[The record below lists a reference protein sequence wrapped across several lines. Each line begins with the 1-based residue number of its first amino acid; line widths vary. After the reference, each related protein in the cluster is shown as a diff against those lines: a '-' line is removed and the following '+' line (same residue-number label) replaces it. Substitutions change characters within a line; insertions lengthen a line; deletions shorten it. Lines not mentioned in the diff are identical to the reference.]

1 MREGEEGG
9 QAWDPRTQADQAV
22 KGYGTAVC
30 TEGQAGTR
38 VTGEG
43 QTDQPAGGR

>member
-1 MREGEEGG
+1 MGRGDAGV
-9 QAWDPRTQADQAV
+9 DPRTQADQAV
-22 KGYGTAVC
+22 EGYGAAVR